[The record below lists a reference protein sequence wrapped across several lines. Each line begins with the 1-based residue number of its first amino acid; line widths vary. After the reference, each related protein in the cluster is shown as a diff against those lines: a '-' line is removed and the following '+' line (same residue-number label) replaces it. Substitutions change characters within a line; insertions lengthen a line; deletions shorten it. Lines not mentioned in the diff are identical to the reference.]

1 MWWDQ
6 TEYHEDGF
14 DDMMMITTD
23 DLMMGYIEVTNH

>member
-6 TEYHEDGF
+6 TQYYEDGF

-23 DLMMGYIEVTNH
+23 DLLPGFVEVKE